1 MSLDSSL
8 LTTTLAEIDIQI
20 QGQCMLR
27 FVRQEADMLIG
38 KASCTN
44 PALYDC
50 THSSMHEH
58 STLNALL
65 PCTMLFIDAADR

>member
-1 MSLDSSL
+1 
-8 LTTTLAEIDIQI
+8 
-20 QGQCMLR
+20 MLR

-58 STLNALL
+58 STLNVLL
-65 PCTMLFIDAADR
+65 PCTMLFIDAADK